1 MATAVAPPFD
11 ASKIVR
17 GYTSSQWTQ
26 KEDWYAAELGKIQIS
41 DSPSIV
47 DIQQAAVQIDAL
59 LSVARLDY
67 AFVNQRYD
75 IYNMQ
80 LKIEEKRQF
89 VDLKLQPPS
98 QYSGLKLTVDD
109 MKGVVASVINSTPW
123 DNTSRTL
130 YELVQMSSTRN
141 IFMEAVIKV
150 LQDKKDLLITHSGML
165 KIESSMSSMQPNVPQ
180 TPNNSGYDHNQY

>member
-1 MATAVAPPFD
+1 MTTTTAPLFD
-11 ASKIVR
+11 PSTVVR
-17 GYTSSQWTQ
+17 GYTSAQWTM
-26 KEDWYAAELGKIQIS
+26 KEDWYAAELNKIQIS

-47 DIQQAAVQIDAL
+47 DIQQTAVQIDVL
-59 LSVARLDY
+59 LSMARLDY

-75 IYNMQ
+75 LYNMQ

-109 MKGVVASVINSTPW
+109 MKGVVASVINTTPW

-165 KIESSMSSMQPNVPQ
+165 KIESSMSSMQPNV
-180 TPNNSGYDHNQY
+180 TPTPRNFGQDSQY